1 MQIKVLRCKPNARFH
16 LGEVTETRSTTL
28 TDTATYLHADILFGA
43 FVYQLAL
50 LYPEKV
56 EPFVA
61 FFQNKQIQISSAF
74 YCLENTQRNEKIFFL
89 PKPLSLNLHEVK
101 NEKGE
106 SLHKQLKKI
115 QFLSWK
121 VWQKGLLPPQWFD
134 ENLCKIINGSFVIL
148 SEEISPKEAE
158 DLQIYKKDDTLK
170 VRLHTT
176 EEKGNLYNQTDLF
189 LLGNKHWQV
198 HWYFLEKNQ
207 LTGEDKEIYE
217 KTWQNVAMAGIGGER
232 STGAGKIQ
240 SIATENLDTSFLMQ
254 ESTQKMSVSLTF
266 PQENERNNL
275 LLYQLKMRG
284 GQFLSENYRL
294 KVLQAITEGAI
305 QTQELQGKIESI
317 GEKKLRYGIN
327 FTISLPEKFYFKAN
341 F

>member
-1 MQIKVLRCKPNARFH
+1 MQVKVLRCKPNARFH
-16 LGEVTETRSTTL
+16 LGEVTEVRSTTL

-50 LYPEKV
+50 LYPERI
-56 EPFVA
+56 EHFIEL
-61 FFQNKQIQISSAF
+61 FRSKQIQISSAF
-74 YCLENTQRNEKIFFL
+74 YCLENIKTNEKIFFL
-89 PKPLSLNLHEVK
+89 PKPLSLNLYEVK
-101 NEKGE
+101 NEKDE

-121 VWQKGLLPPQWFD
+121 VWQKELLPHQWFD
-134 ENLCKIINGSFVIL
+134 ENLCKILNGNFVVL
-148 SEEISPKEAE
+148 SEEISSKEIE
-158 DLQIYKKDDTLK
+158 NLQIYKKDDTLK

-176 EEKGNLYNQTDLF
+176 EETGNLYNQTDLF
-189 LLGNKHWQV
+189 LLGNKYWQV

-207 LTGEDKEIYE
+207 LTSEDKEIYE

-240 SIATENLDTSFLMQ
+240 SIIAENVDTAFLLQ
-254 ESTQKMSVSLTF
+254 ESRQKMSVSLTF
-266 PQENERNNL
+266 PQESEINSL
-275 LLYQLKMRG
+275 LLYQLKLRG
-284 GQFLSENYRL
+284 GQFLAENYRL

-305 QTQELQGKIESI
+305 QTQEIWGKIESI

-327 FTISLPEKFYFKAN
+327 FTISLPEKFYFSVEI
-341 F
+341 

>member
-1 MQIKVLRCKPNARFH
+1 MQVKVLRCKPNARFH
-16 LGEVTETRSTTL
+16 LGEVTEIRSTTL
-28 TDTATYLHADILFGA
+28 TDTATYIHADILFGA

-56 EPFVA
+56 EPFLE
-61 FFQNKQIQISSAF
+61 FFQNKKIQISSAF
-74 YCLENTQRNEKIFFL
+74 YCLENAKTNEKIFFL
-89 PKPLSLNLHEVK
+89 PKPLSLNLYEVK
-101 NEKGE
+101 NEKDE

-121 VWQKGLLPPQWFD
+121 VWQKGLLPKQWFD
-134 ENLCKIINGSFVIL
+134 ENLCKIINSSFVIL
-148 SEEISPKEAE
+148 SEEITPKEAE

-176 EEKGNLYNQTDLF
+176 EETGNLYNQTDLF

-207 LTGEDKEIYE
+207 LTDEDKEIYE
-217 KTWQNVAMAGIGGER
+217 KTWQNVALAGIGGER

-240 SIATENLDTSFLMQ
+240 SIITENLDTSFLTQ
-254 ESTQKMSVSLTF
+254 ESTKKMSVSLTF
-266 PQENERNNL
+266 PQESEIDSL
-275 LLYQLKMRG
+275 LLYQLKLRG
-284 GQFLSENYRL
+284 GQFWAENYRL

-305 QTQELQGKIESI
+305 QTQELQGRIESI

-327 FTISLPEKFYFKAN
+327 FAVSLPEKFYFKEN
-341 F
+341 I